1 MNNSSGDPLL
11 RVENLVRRFGGI
23 VATDNLSLDVARG
36 ELHAI
41 IGPNGAGKTTLISQ
55 LTGQLR
61 PDSGTIRFA
70 DQDITGLPA
79 WRRSALGLAR
89 SFQITSLLLDF
100 TVIDNV
106 ALAAQAHDGHS
117 FRFWGNARKESHL
130 REAARSALD
139 RVGLAHRADVVV
151 SELSHGEHRELE
163 LAVALATKP
172 QLLLLDEPMAGLG
185 ITESAR
191 MVKLLQALRREV
203 TIVLVEHDM
212 DAVFALADRITVLV
226 YGRVIAS
233 DAPAAIRVNEEV
245 RRAYLG
251 DRHAVTRH
259 G

>member
-1 MNNSSGDPLL
+1 VADPLL
-11 RVENLVRRFGGI
+11 RVKDLVRRFGGI
-23 VATDNLSLDVARG
+23 TATDHVCLDVAQG

-55 LTGQLR
+55 LTGHLM
-61 PDSGTIRFA
+61 PDSGSIFLGGK
-70 DQDITGLPA
+70 DISRLAA

-100 TVIDNV
+100 TAADNV

-117 FRFWGNARKESHL
+117 FSFWRNARKESDL
-130 REAARSALD
+130 RKAAQAALE
-139 RVGLAHRADVVV
+139 RVGLGHRADMPV
-151 SELSHGEHRELE
+151 SKLSHGEQRELE

-191 MVKLLQALRREV
+191 MVKLLQELRKEV

-212 DAVFALADRITVLV
+212 DAVFALADRISVLV

-233 DAPAAIRVNEEV
+233 GVPAAIRQNEEV
-245 RRAYLG
+245 KRAYLG
-251 DRHAVTRH
+251 DQHVVTAH

>member
-1 MNNSSGDPLL
+1 VNNSSGDPLL

-100 TVIDNV
+100 TAIDNV

-117 FRFWGNARKESHL
+117 FHFWRSARAERHL
-130 REAARSALD
+130 RDAALAALE
-139 RVGLAHRADVVV
+139 RVGLGSRAETLV
-151 SELSHGEHRELE
+151 SKLSHGEQRELE
-163 LAVALATKP
+163 LAVALATNP

-185 ITESAR
+185 TTESAR
-191 MVKLLQALRREV
+191 MVKLLQELRREV
-203 TIVLVEHDM
+203 TILLVEHDM

-233 DAPAAIRVNEEV
+233 GVPAAIRGNEEV

-251 DRHAVTRH
+251 EQHVVTRH

>member
-1 MNNSSGDPLL
+1 LL

-55 LTGQLR
+55 LTGQLL
-61 PDSGTIRFA
+61 PDSGSVRFA

-79 WRRSALGLAR
+79 YRRSALGLAR

-100 TVIDNV
+100 TAIDNV

-117 FRFWGNARKESHL
+117 FHFWRSARAERHL
-130 REAARSALD
+130 REAALTALQ
-139 RVGLAHRADVVV
+139 RVGLGSRAETLV
-151 SELSHGEHRELE
+151 SKLSHGEQRELE

-185 ITESAR
+185 TTESAR
-191 MVKLLQALRREV
+191 MVKLLQELRREV

-233 DAPAAIRVNEEV
+233 GAPAAIRSNEEV

-251 DRHAVTRH
+251 EQHVVTRH